1 MCDPNQIVEKK
12 TEKKNIKIFYDFT
25 FKGLNDENYKDIVE
39 ISLIYDNLNEEMLK
53 NLHKFSSLRVFQFRP
68 SEINLI
74 SDNFQNLTSL
84 EEIYIRVPINEHEN
98 QAEKNN
104 DISWHFLLKIQNLKK
119 ITYHSFKNCEDLLS
133 LFTKVTTLQ
142 SLDIKYN
149 KITNFPKEIINWSLL
164 RQLRMTNCKL
174 SDLPNELFDLINLEY
189 IDASEN
195 NLSIIQDGIG
205 NLTNLVELNFSQ
217 NQLTHVSSKLNN
229 LNKLKT
235 LSLSSNKLTK
245 FIKKIGN
252 MTALRKITLS
262 HNNIKYLPDDIGKL
276 TGLSALYIVNNNIL
290 RLPYSFRKISYTCLL
305 CVHNYQPFLDHLPNN
320 FKFLNIA
327 INDDVKINDFPK
339 NFKKLFLHFKGDY
352 KPVKKTIKNINLP
365 TNMIA
370 KKYSEFLWCFFF
382 DNEPQDIDNFIY
394 HNMCD

>member
-1 MCDPNQIVEKK
+1 MSDATSIIEKK
-12 TEKKNIKIFYDFT
+12 YFKIFYDFT
-25 FKGLNDENYKDIVE
+25 FERLNDENYKDIVE
-39 ISLIYDNLNEEMLK
+39 ISLVYDNLTEKMLK
-53 NLHKFSSLRVFQFRP
+53 NLHKFSSLRAFRFRP

-74 SDNFQNLTSL
+74 LDNFQFLTSL
-84 EEIYIRVPINEHEN
+84 EEIYIGYPLNEYEN
-98 QAEKNN
+98 ETEIKN
-104 DISWHFLLKIQNLKK
+104 DISWHFLLKIPNLKK
-119 ITYHSFKNCEDLLS
+119 ITFHSFKFCEDLLS
-133 LFTKVTTLQ
+133 IFTKVTTLQ

-149 KITNFPKEIINWSLL
+149 TIKNFPLEISNWLSL
-164 RQLRMTNCKL
+164 RHLRMSNCKL

-189 IDASEN
+189 IDASGN

-205 NLTNLVELNFSQ
+205 KLTNLVELNLSQ

-262 HNNIKYLPDDIGKL
+262 HNNIKYLPDDIGEL
-276 TGLSALYIVNNNIL
+276 TGLYALFITNNNIL
-290 RLPYSFRKISYTCLL
+290 RLPYSFRKISHTCLL
-305 CVHNYQPFLDHLPNN
+305 CVHTYQPFLDYLPNN

-327 INDDVKINDFPK
+327 IDDNVKINNFPK
-339 NFKKLFLHFKGDY
+339 NFKNLILHFKGDY
-352 KPVKKTIKNINLP
+352 RPVKKTIKNMNLP
-365 TNMIA
+365 KNKISTN
-370 KKYSEFLWCFFF
+370 YSEFLWCFFF
-382 DNEPQDIDNFIY
+382 DNEQQEIDHFIY